1 MLTISSYDFRSN
13 DSRPETS
20 AQRLLEN
27 ERYYEKNQI
36 TITSTSS
43 KIAST
48 TSLLRI
54 LREMQLKRD
63 LKEESMRRKSTANE
77 SVFEFLNQKSRL
89 YECKLKVYNFFHKP
103 DHFLAF
109 LYHILVFCLVL
120 TCLIMTVFASI
131 SRYSETAS
139 QVLVIL
145 EKIIIVWFANEFCLR
160 LWTSSCKKRYQGWKG
175 KVTYMRMPA
184 HLLDFLVVVMSAVV
198 LIADTRKGSAVFAV
212 SAFRG
217 FHRLFQVFQMLAL
230 RHKVQPWKL
239 LWAVVRDQMHQL
251 LIIVYIEFASVFI
264 LAYISY
270 LLEKDAPN
278 TQLTNMADA
287 MWWAVCACSFQQF
300 HSKF

>member
-1 MLTISSYDFRSN
+1 
-13 DSRPETS
+13 
-20 AQRLLEN
+20 
-27 ERYYEKNQI
+27 
-36 TITSTSS
+36 
-43 KIAST
+43 
-48 TSLLRI
+48 
-54 LREMQLKRD
+54 MQLKRD

-287 MWWAVCACSFQQF
+287 MWWAVCACSFQ
-300 HSKF
+300 